1 MCCVMYGIILFEN
14 LHFCPSTGKQKAS
27 ILEKF
32 TLGTIFGAR
41 KHHLRMDGR
50 LKQRKNHLKIT
61 RHALMGP

>member
-1 MCCVMYGIILFEN
+1 MCCVMYDIILFEN

-32 TLGTIFGAR
+32 TRGTIFGAG

-50 LKQRKNHLKIT
+50 
-61 RHALMGP
+61 